1 MYLKGYD
8 GHCLR
13 AYAYFKDKM
22 PDIELAEE
30 TDRCYSAKVGLS
42 DIIWKSSD
50 TINYQGQQYSGDE
63 FYEMVTNKEL

>member
-1 MYLKGYD
+1 
-8 GHCLR
+8 
-13 AYAYFKDKM
+13 M